1 MFPPVRPAIRR
12 AFFASAVAWF
22 IAPLLRAHDP
32 YETWTSA
39 TLRPAELTIELTMN
53 QATALRLI
61 DPTAKIRGLTLEN
74 LDTHRPALER
84 EAAAFFIVTAGRT
97 PLKSKK
103 IEVELTEEND
113 VAFKLV
119 YPRPPPGRLHFHA
132 AFMKRLGEGYGG
144 ILEVADT
151 EGNHLGWEQL
161 TFENPNLEVVAPA
174 PGATKKP

>member
-1 MFPPVRPAIRR
+1 MLSPARPATRF
-12 AFFASAVAWF
+12 AFFALVVAWF
-22 IAPLLRAHDP
+22 TAPLLRAHDP

-39 TLRPAELTIELTMN
+39 TLRAAELTIELTMN

-74 LDTHRPALER
+74 LATHRPALER
-84 EAAAFFIVTAGRT
+84 EAAAFFLVTAGRT
-97 PLKSKK
+97 PLKIKK

-151 EGNHLGWEQL
+151 DGNHLGWEQL
-161 TFENPNLEVVAPA
+161 TFENPNLEVVVSA
-174 PGATKKP
+174 PGAPKKK